1 MDVRTNPPRLEDLPM
16 SADRAAAWDQMR
28 SWGDVFQDADGI
40 WYVTS
45 IEAVQLAAR
54 QPEIFSSAKAWD
66 FQSTDVRQ
74 IPSSIDP
81 PAHARYRR
89 LLDPMLRPATI
100 SQLEPELR
108 RQVAELI
115 DAFAGRGHC
124 DVVAELAAL
133 YPTQV
138 FLTLY
143 GLPLGDRDM
152 LTGWVRVI
160 LDMQHMDAVSSPEHE
175 EAKHALFGYVRT
187 FIQAKRENPGDDMIS
202 RLLALSGEDAWTE
215 EELLGTTYV
224 MIIAGL
230 DTVRNAISLAFHRL
244 ATDSALREML
254 VGDPATIPAF
264 IEELL
269 RVDTVAPMLPR
280 MTACD
285 AELLGHHIPAN
296 SRVILVF
303 GAANR
308 DPARY
313 GCPHEIDITQAGLGH
328 FTFGTGVH
336 RCLGSHLARRELKL
350 VLEEFHK
357 RIPDYEL
364 APGSHPTTEWPA
376 VTLNYAEVPLVF
388 PRRETR

>member
-1 MDVRTNPPRLEDLPM
+1 MEVTTNPPRLENLPM
-16 SADRAAAWDQMR
+16 VADRAAAWDQMR
-28 SWGDVFQDADGI
+28 SWGDVFQDAEGT
-40 WYVTS
+40 WYITS

-54 QPEIFSSAKAWD
+54 QPEIFSSARAWD

-81 PAHARYRR
+81 PEHARYRR
-89 LLDPMLRPATI
+89 LLDPMLRPAI
-100 SQLEPELR
+100 IGQLEPELR

-115 DAFAGRGHC
+115 DAFASRGHC
-124 DVVAELAAL
+124 DIVAELAAL

-143 GLPLGDRDM
+143 GLPLADRDM

-160 LDMQHMDAVSSPEHE
+160 LDMQHMDAVSSPEHDA
-175 EAKHALFGYVRT
+175 AKHALFGYVRA
-187 FIQAKRENPGDDMIS
+187 FIQAKRENPGEDMIS

-244 ATDSALREML
+244 ATDSALRGM
-254 VGDPATIPAF
+254 VAGDPATIPAF
-264 IEELL
+264 VEELL
-269 RVDTVAPMLPR
+269 RIDTVAPMLPR
-280 MTACD
+280 MTSQD
-285 AELLGHHIPAN
+285 TELLGHFIPAN

-313 GCPHEIDITQAGLGH
+313 GCPHEIDISQAGLGH
-328 FTFGTGVH
+328 FTFGSGVH

-364 APGSHPTTEWPA
+364 APGSHPATEWPA

-388 PRRETR
+388 LREA